1 MVVMSN
7 QSKAWSSVF
16 GDEYTDRNLMTTQD
30 MDAMYLKQ
38 YGTSRT
44 ELNNLFIGHLNKEIK
59 ILEVGSNIGL
69 QLMFLQNMGFK
80 NLYGIEINKY
90 AVELSKSKT
99 KDINIIQGNALDI
112 PFKNNYFDL
121 VFTSGVLIHINPV
134 DLGIVMY
141 EIHRCSRRFIWG
153 LEYYAN
159 ELTPIKYRDNKD
171 LLWKANYH
179 KRYMESFYDLE
190 LVNAKKLK
198 YMDSD
203 NEDIMFL
210 LRKEV

>member
-1 MVVMSN
+1 MVVSSK
-7 QSKAWSSVF
+7 QVKAWSSEF

-38 YGTSRT
+38 YRTSRT
-44 ELNNLFIGHLNKEIK
+44 ELNNLFIGHLNRDIK

-69 QLMFLQNMGFK
+69 QLVFLQNIGFK

-112 PFKNNYFDL
+112 PFKNNYFDI

-134 DLGIVMY
+134 DLGIVMN

-153 LEYYAN
+153 LEYYSN
-159 ELTPIKYRDNKD
+159 ELLPIKYRNTND
-171 LLWKANYH
+171 LLWKANFP
-179 KRYMESFYDLE
+179 KKYMDSFYDLE
-190 LVNAKKLK
+190 LVNTKKLK
-198 YMDSD
+198 YIDSD
-203 NEDIMFL
+203 NEDVMFL
-210 LRKEV
+210 LRKET